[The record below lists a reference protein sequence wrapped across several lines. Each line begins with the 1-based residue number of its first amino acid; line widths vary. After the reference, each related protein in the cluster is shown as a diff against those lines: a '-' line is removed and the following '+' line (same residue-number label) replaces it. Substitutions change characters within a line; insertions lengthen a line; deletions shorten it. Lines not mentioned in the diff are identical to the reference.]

1 MDSVPVIGAT
11 VPVKPQKRPISTGTF
26 LRLVG
31 AMLLVTLIFF
41 GAFLAYI
48 VFNPGQA
55 SFFLSLGI
63 NPGDIT
69 LWLRQLVRSIFGV
82 ATFILA
88 IVWIIYLFKAILT
101 KKEYKKKKTISIILA
116 VFFGMLFFSEITLW
130 AFLEKRIN
138 ATDYENPNGGVI
150 VYDNEKL
157 VSERFKTDAK
167 MNDFDNLIGP
177 LTLKFDLKAD
187 V

>member
-1 MDSVPVIGAT
+1 MPPHNKDSNT
-11 VPVKPQKRPISTGTF
+11 VPIQGSPVVTESLLGDILSSAKQESAEKRVDLLSESFIPDIDMPPEAIVPIETEVKKVLKKSMSAGTF
-26 LRLVG
+26 LRIVG
-31 AMLLVTLIFF
+31 AILLVTLIFF

-69 LWLRQLVRSIFGV
+69 LWLRQLVRSIFGI

-116 VFFGMLFFSEITLW
+116 
-130 AFLEKRIN
+130 
-138 ATDYENPNGGVI
+138 
-150 VYDNEKL
+150 
-157 VSERFKTDAK
+157 
-167 MNDFDNLIGP
+167 
-177 LTLKFDLKAD
+177 
-187 V
+187 